1 MQTHS
6 EVLIV
11 KTHTSCTHFLR
22 RFWCN
27 GLKTNI
33 SFKKLKSKEY
43 KKKTEKTKK
52 TSKINAKQPST

>member
-6 EVLIV
+6 DVLIV
-11 KTHTSCTHFLR
+11 KTHTKCTIFLR

-33 SFKKLKSKEY
+33 SFKKSKSKEY
-43 KKKTEKTKK
+43 KKKPEKTKK
-52 TSKINAKQPST
+52 NFENKCKTAEY

>member
-11 KTHTSCTHFLR
+11 KTHTKCKHFLR

-27 GLKTNI
+27 ELKTNI
-33 SFKKLKSKEY
+33 SFKKAKSKEY
-43 KKKTEKTKK
+43 KKKTRKNKK
-52 TSKINAKQPST
+52 KKIRK